1 MSITIDLIYDGMT
14 FRPEGPVDL
23 EPNTR
28 VRVTIEST
36 EAVVPKKRSFLQTA
50 RALKLDGPP
59 DWSAR
64 LEEYLYRERRID
76 GRKEDAD
83 SDI

>member
-1 MSITIDLIYDGMT
+1 MSATIDLIYDGTM
-14 FRPEGPVDL
+14 FRPERPVDL

-36 EAVVPKKRSFLQTA
+36 EAVAPKKRSFLQTA

-64 LEEYLYRERRID
+64 LEEYLCE
-76 GRKEDAD
+76 EDVL
-83 SDI
+83 

>member
-1 MSITIDLIYDGMT
+1 MSTIIDLIYDGTT
-14 FRPEGPVDL
+14 FRPEGSVNL

-28 VRVTIEST
+28 VRVTIELT
-36 EAVVPKKRSFLQTA
+36 EAVASKERSFLQTA

-64 LEEYLYRERRID
+64 LEEYLYRE
-76 GRKEDAD
+76 GVGGE
-83 SDI
+83 